1 MTAATIGH
9 SNRTAEEFLALL
21 GEHGITHLVDVR
33 RLPGS
38 RRYPWFDQEN
48 LRAALEAS
56 GVVYT
61 HQGALTG
68 RRRTPAGTPSINGG
82 WENASFRAYADHM
95 QTDEFHAAA
104 DRLAQAAQRE
114 PVAVMCSEAVP
125 WRCHRRMI
133 ADALLVRGIAVTD
146 VIGPNSARPHELTPF
161 ARREGTRLWYPPE
174 SD

>member
-1 MTAATIGH
+1 MSAFTIGH

-21 GEHGITHLVDVR
+21 AEHAITRLVDVR

-61 HQGALTG
+61 HEEALTG
-68 RRRTPAGTPSINGG
+68 RRRTPAGTPSINGA

-95 QTDEFHAAA
+95 QTGEFHAAA
-104 DRLAQAAQRE
+104 DDLAEAARQA
-114 PVAVMCSEAVP
+114 PVAIMCSEAVP

-133 ADALLVRGIAVTD
+133 ADALIVRGLTVTD
-146 VIGPNSARPHELTPF
+146 IIGPGSARPHELTAF
-161 ARREGTRLWYPPE
+161 ARHEGTRLWYPPE

>member
-1 MTAATIGH
+1 MSAFTIGH

-21 GEHGITHLVDVR
+21 AEHAITRLVDVR

-38 RRYPWFDQEN
+38 RRYPWFDQEK
-48 LRAALEAS
+48 LSATLEAS

-61 HQGALTG
+61 HAKPLTG
-68 RRRTPAGTPSINGG
+68 RRRTPAGTPSVNEA

-95 QTDEFHAAA
+95 QTHEFLTAA
-104 DRLAQAAQRE
+104 DELAETARHE

-133 ADALLVRGIAVTD
+133 ADALIVRGLD
-146 VIGPNSARPHELTPF
+146 VVDIIGPGSARPHELTAF
-161 ARREGTRLWYPPE
+161 ARYEGTRLWYPPE